1 MIIWLQ
7 RPKDGL
13 VNKQMEEVEME
24 ANEFLEKMVD
34 ILDTEEELTMET
46 ELSSLEEWDSLGILT
61 FLAEMEPNAK
71 ASIKAD
77 AVKKAGTI
85 ADLHALLG

>member
-1 MIIWLQ
+1 
-7 RPKDGL
+7 
-13 VNKQMEEVEME
+13 ME

-61 FLAEMEPNAK
+61 FLAGMEPHAK
-71 ASIKAD
+71 VSIKVD
-77 AVKKAGTI
+77 AVKKAETI
-85 ADLHALLG
+85 ADLYALLG